1 MKGGE
6 EGKERG
12 MGMSGRGSVQANVCE
27 AGRRG
32 VRRRGAKWGRR
43 GRGQISVYE
52 TRRRAV
58 ARRRSGRERG
68 RGISQHMRICT
79 YASMRGG
86 EGKYANRRRGRARR
100 NLWKQEEGGLY

>member
-12 MGMSGRGSVQANVCE
+12 MGMSGRGSVRANVCE

-52 TRRRAV
+52 ARRRAV

-68 RGISQHMRICT
+68 RGEANICEYTRMQVCEGVREHMRIGEGVE
-79 YASMRGG
+79 RGG
-86 EGKYANRRRGRARR
+86 IYGNRKRGV
-100 NLWKQEEGGLY
+100 

>member
-6 EGKERG
+6 EGKKRG
-12 MGMSGRGSVQANVCE
+12 MGMSGRGSVRANVCE
-27 AGRRG
+27 AEKRG

-43 GRGQISVYE
+43 EKGQISVYE
-52 TRRRAV
+52 ARRRAV

-68 RGISQHMRICT
+68 REESQHMRICT

-86 EGKYANRRRGRARR
+86 EGTYANRRRGRARR
-100 NLWKQEEGGLY
+100 NLWKQEEAGLY